1 MTLGPPRRCSKHRAT
16 DVAVITRTQVISKP
30 AGEVFDVLAD
40 VGSYAKWNPTIL
52 SSRWVDDEPHGN
64 GSRFEWGLRGLG
76 KVVQE
81 LGEFEPPVHL
91 RIVTDL
97 KPVKGGHRMRLTANG
112 DATRIDHELEV
123 TPRGIFRLFG
133 PMLVM
138 NGRRNLRATA
148 NAISTH
154 FEGAG

>member
-1 MTLGPPRRCSKHRAT
+1 M
-16 DVAVITRTQVISKP
+16 AVITRTQVINKP

-40 VGSYAKWNPTIL
+40 LGSWAEWNPTIR
-52 SSRWVDDEPHGN
+52 SSRWVDDQPHGN
-64 GSRFEWGLRGLG
+64 GARFEWGLRGLG

-81 LGEFEPPVHL
+81 LGEFKPHVHL

-97 KPVKGGHRMRLTANG
+97 KPVRGGHRFRLTANG
-112 DATRIDHELEV
+112 DATRIDHELEI
-123 TPRGIFRLFG
+123 TPNGIFRLFA

-138 NGRRNLRATA
+138 NGRRNLRGTA

-154 FEGAG
+154 FEGAV